1 MTDGLAR
8 PWHLVTARVA
18 RVLAARVLA
27 HRTPLVAAGC
37 AFYATLALFPA
48 LAMLVSIYG
57 LVFDIRAVEPQ
68 LATLQAFLPP
78 DAYGMIARELSVLV
92 SHRNG
97 SLSLGVAISALFTV
111 WSATTGTSSLMTA
124 LNFAYD
130 AAERRSTPRVLATA
144 AGMTLLAVIGAVLGL
159 ALMVALPEAARLVGI
174 PGDTRALIHVA
185 SLLLTV
191 VFVAMVLGAL
201 YRFGPSHEL
210 SGRRWILPG
219 ALAATAG
226 WMVATAIFSTYVAR
240 AARFDA
246 TYGPLAAVAGIM
258 LWFWVSA
265 FAALAGA
272 ELNATLD
279 LVLTGSARSTD
290 STDPPPSAVASA
302 PPDS

>member
-1 MTDGLAR
+1 MVAAR
-8 PWHLVTARVA
+8 VVRVLVT
-18 RVLAARVLA
+18 RVLA

-48 LAMLVSIYG
+48 LALLVSIYG
-57 LVFDIRAVEPQ
+57 LVFDINTVAPQ

-78 DAYGMIARELSVLV
+78 DAYALIGRELAVLV
-92 SHRNG
+92 SHRTG
-97 SLSLGVAISALFTV
+97 SLSLGVAISALFTI
-111 WSATTGTSSLMTA
+111 WSATTGTSSLIAA

-130 AAERRSTPRVLATA
+130 APERRSMLLLLAIA
-144 AGMTLLAVIGAVLGL
+144 AGMTLLAMIGAVLGL
-159 ALMVALPEAARLVGI
+159 AAIVALPVMARQLGI
-174 PGDTRALIHVA
+174 PGDTRIPIHIA
-185 SLLLTV
+185 SLALTAGFAV
-191 VFVAMVLGAL
+191 LVLGAL
-201 YRFGPSHEL
+201 YRFGPSHRP

-219 ALAATAG
+219 ALLATIS
-226 WMVATAIFSTYVAR
+226 WMTATVIFSTYVAQ

-272 ELNATLD
+272 ELNATLEREI
-279 LVLTGSARSTD
+279 TGSVRSAG
-290 STDPPPSAVASA
+290 STDPPPSAAASA

>member
-1 MTDGLAR
+1 MTPQRPRSAR
-8 PWHLVTARVA
+8 RV
-18 RVLAARVLA
+18 AARVVRGLVTRVVA

-57 LVFDIRAVEPQ
+57 LVFDINTLAPQ
-68 LATLQAFLPP
+68 LVTLQAFLPP
-78 DAYGMIARELSVLV
+78 AAYELIARELASLV
-92 SHRNG
+92 SHRND

-111 WSATTGTSSLMTA
+111 WSATTGTGSLIAA

-130 AAERRSTPRVLATA
+130 SRERRPAWLLLAIA

-159 ALMVALPEAARLVGI
+159 AAMVALPVMARRLGI
-174 PGDTRALIHVA
+174 PGDTRIPIHIA
-185 SLLLTV
+185 SLVLTAGFV
-191 VFVAMVLGAL
+191 VVVLGAL
-201 YRFGPSHEL
+201 YRFGPSHRP

-219 ALAATAG
+219 ALLATAS
-226 WMVATAIFSTYVAR
+226 WMVATVVFSTYVAR

-272 ELNATLD
+272 ELNATLEREI
-279 LVLTGSARSTD
+279 TGSARSAG
-290 STDPPPSAVASA
+290 STGPLPSAAASA

>member
-1 MTDGLAR
+1 MTEAKAT
-8 PWHLVTARVA
+8 PPHLVAARVA
-18 RVLAARVLA
+18 RELVGRVFA

-57 LVFDIRAVEPQ
+57 LVFDIRTVAPQ
-68 LATLQAFLPP
+68 LVTLHAFLPP
-78 DAYGMIARELSVLV
+78 DAYGLIERELSMLV

-97 SLSLGVAISALFTV
+97 SLSLGVAISAGFTV
-111 WSATTGTSSLMTA
+111 WSATTGTNSLMAA

-130 AAERRSTPRVLATA
+130 AVERRSTPRVLATA

-159 ALMVALPEAARLVGI
+159 ALMVALPEVVLRLGI
-174 PGDTRALIHVA
+174 PGDTRTLIHLA
-185 SLLLTV
+185 SLLLTA
-191 VFVAMVLGAL
+191 VFVATVLGVL
-201 YRFGPSHEL
+201 YRFGPSHRP
-210 SGRRWILPG
+210 SGRRWVVPG
-219 ALAATAG
+219 ALAATVG
-226 WMVATAIFSTYVAR
+226 WMAATAIFSTYVAQ

-272 ELNATLD
+272 ELNATLEREA
-279 LVLTGSARSTD
+279 TGSGRSAGSTD
-290 STDPPPSAVASA
+290 RHPSAVASA